1 MAAAKKP
8 APKGVSSARARD
20 AVRATF
26 ERKRDELKKL
36 RTDGTKSWDRQWE
49 LVDDILTADP
59 PLWSGHYK
67 SEAAFIAGELPG
79 ETPRSVRR
87 NVLVASAFSPS
98 DEKAHGINKLE
109 ELALYLMARSGATAK
124 LQAVDLARVVVRV
137 PDGGRGFRQV
147 RATEA
152 TIEEIRA
159 ARRVARGSAP
169 KRKANPFERALRSA
183 LDASGALKGIA
194 ITASADS
201 VRFGA
206 IPRDQLVAFA
216 KALAKAKLPKDVE

>member
-1 MAAAKKP
+1 MGAAKKR
-8 APKGVSSARARD
+8 APKGVSTARARD

-67 SEAAFIAGELPG
+67 SESAFIAAELPG

-87 NVLVASAFSPS
+87 NVLVAAAFRPA

-109 ELALYLMARSGATAK
+109 ELALYLMARSGATEK
-124 LQAVDLARVVVRV
+124 LRAVDLERVIVRV
-137 PDGGRGFRQV
+137 PDGKSFRHV
-147 RATEA
+147 PATEA
-152 TIEEIRA
+152 TIEEVRA
-159 ARRVARGSAP
+159 ARRVTRGGAT
-169 KRKANPFERALRSA
+169 KRKANPFERALRAA
-183 LDASGALKGIA
+183 LGTSGALKAIA
-194 ITASADS
+194 ITASDDA

-216 KALAKAKLPKDVE
+216 KALAKVRLPKDVE